1 MHFGTLAQ
9 PTSIVPGDT
18 NASLSYAWVVLH
30 VLASVIAWAFAVAA
44 TLGLLA
50 LLVWLL
56 RVILRDSAGRPGLR
70 ALALGALTFG
80 VLVLWSASRV
90 VP

>member
-1 MHFGTLAQ
+1 
-9 PTSIVPGDT
+9 
-18 NASLSYAWVVLH
+18 VLH
-30 VLASVIAWAFAVAA
+30 VLASVIAWAFAIAV

-56 RVILRDSAGRPGLR
+56 RVILRDSAGRPGVR
-70 ALALGALTFG
+70 ALMLSAFTFG
-80 VLVLWSASRV
+80 LLVVWSASRV